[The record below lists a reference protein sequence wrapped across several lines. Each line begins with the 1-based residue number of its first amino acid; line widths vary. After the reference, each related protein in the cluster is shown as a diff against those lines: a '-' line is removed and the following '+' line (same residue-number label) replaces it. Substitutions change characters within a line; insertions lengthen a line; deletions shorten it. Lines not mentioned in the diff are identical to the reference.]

1 MLAMKKLINRF
12 NELITLNNY
21 NQDKKGIGE
30 LSEKTLHHI
39 IKNLYESNILNQ
51 EIKIDNY
58 YVDILKDNN
67 IIEIQTKQ
75 FNKLRNKLEYFLSL
89 NKYTINIIY
98 PIFTEKM
105 IYLLD
110 KDNKIIKSFKSPKK
124 LHIPEIFYELY
135 KIKPFLNNNKLSITL
150 LLLKIDE
157 YRIITNNRKGYI
169 CYERIPKKLI
179 DEIILNNN
187 KDYLS
192 LLPKDL
198 KEEFTSK
205 DLSLL
210 TKTDIKYVN
219 KMLNVLKYLNA
230 LEVIGK
236 DGKKYIYRIK
246 KG

>member
-1 MLAMKKLINRF
+1 MLTMKKLINSF

-39 IKNLYESNILNQ
+39 IKNLYESNSLKQ

-110 KDNKIIKSFKSPKK
+110 KDNEIIKSFKSPKK
-124 LHIPEIFYELY
+124 LHIPEVFYELY
-135 KIKPFLNNNKLSITL
+135 KIKPFLNNNNLSITL
-150 LLLKIDE
+150 LLLEIDE
-157 YRIITNNRKGYI
+157 YRMITNNRKGYI
-169 CYERIPKKLI
+169 CYDRVPKKLV

-198 KEEFTSK
+198 KKEFTSK
-205 DLSLL
+205 DLSLI
-210 TKTDIKYVN
+210 TKCDIKYVN
-219 KMLNVLKYLNA
+219 NMLNVLKYLNVV
-230 LEVIGK
+230 EVIGK